1 MKKTVIITG
10 AARGIGRATA
20 ELFAAHH
27 CNVLINYH
35 RSVDAAQ
42 QLYHSL
48 TEQGLSVE
56 LFKADVTRRPEV
68 EAMVAFCQQRFGQI
82 DLLINNAGIAQ
93 SRLFIDLTDE
103 DWQTMINTNL
113 TAVFYCTQAV
123 LRRMI
128 PQKKG
133 KIINIASI
141 WGQVG
146 ASCEVH
152 YSAAK
157 AGLIGLTKALA
168 KEVGPSNIQVN
179 CIAPGIIETA
189 MLTPYNAEEKAV
201 LKEQTPLERFGTPEE
216 VAACALFL
224 ASDAADFIT
233 GQVIGVNGGFVV

>member
-1 MKKTVIITG
+1 MEKTVIITG

-27 CNVLINYH
+27 YNVLINYH
-35 RSVDAAQ
+35 RSIDAAQ

-48 TEQGLSVE
+48 TAQGLSVA
-56 LFKADVTRRPEV
+56 LFKADVTCRAEV
-68 EAMVAFCQQRFGQI
+68 EAMVAFAQQRFGPI

-103 DWQTMINTNL
+103 EWQTMIDTNL

-123 LRRMI
+123 LRTMLPR
-128 PQKKG
+128 KKG

-152 YSAAK
+152 YLLPK
-157 AGLIGLTKALA
+157 
-168 KEVGPSNIQVN
+168 
-179 CIAPGIIETA
+179 PG
-189 MLTPYNAEEKAV
+189 
-201 LKEQTPLERFGTPEE
+201 
-216 VAACALFL
+216 
-224 ASDAADFIT
+224 
-233 GQVIGVNGGFVV
+233 